1 MKKKSFLVC
10 FCLFLLLG
18 FSACFDNKVKNN
30 SENTLV
36 VTPISVIDKGDSFLI
51 KHSLGEN
58 RVVKNPSRV
67 VILDFGSLDTF
78 DSLNLS
84 DKVIGV
90 PLKNLPPYL
99 KQYDN
104 KSNIGGV
111 QQVNLE
117 AINALKPDLIII
129 SGRQTRFYDKLN
141 QIAPTIYLGINNSD
155 FLFSFENNV
164 LSIAKLYNKESE
176 AKEKISQIKEEI
188 SEIKSKISKDKKA
201 LIILTNSNKI
211 SAFGSSSRFG
221 LIHDIL
227 GIEPV
232 DKSLKVGTH
241 GKSINSEYILEKNP
255 DFIFVIDRNVIV
267 GNQEKAKDILNNALI
282 LKTKAAQNNKIIYL
296 DSQYWYLSG
305 GGLESLEAMIKEV
318 VKALN

>member
-1 MKKKSFLVC
+1 MKKKSFLLW

-18 FSACFDNKVKNN
+18 FSACFDNKIKNN

-36 VTPISVIDKGDSFLI
+36 VTPISVTDKGDSFLI
-51 KHSLGEN
+51 KHSLGES

-164 LSIAKLYNKESE
+164 LS
-176 AKEKISQIKEEI
+176 
-188 SEIKSKISKDKKA
+188 
-201 LIILTNSNKI
+201 
-211 SAFGSSSRFG
+211 
-221 LIHDIL
+221 
-227 GIEPV
+227 
-232 DKSLKVGTH
+232 
-241 GKSINSEYILEKNP
+241 
-255 DFIFVIDRNVIV
+255 
-267 GNQEKAKDILNNALI
+267 
-282 LKTKAAQNNKIIYL
+282 
-296 DSQYWYLSG
+296 
-305 GGLESLEAMIKEV
+305 
-318 VKALN
+318 